1 MRLSDFNPP
10 TEGDATPAIQAAL
23 DAAQGGYLDWDV
35 SGRFHVN
42 RLRPRSGTAIV
53 MHGGVTLAKATGAAG
68 VLYMQDCEGVRIIGN
83 GAKVDGT
90 DYQPTTAKGHTLY
103 ALGTVDCTLSGLVVD
118 GATDLK
124 DCLYIGLG
132 TKPNERLRIADSKF
146 LHAKR
151 NGISVV
157 AGLDTLIEDCET
169 AHATGAPGAGVD
181 VEANFYGHVA
191 RTRLLRVH
199 SHHNAGAGI
208 LSIFGTDTVAEDCDV
223 HDNGTY
229 GLGAS
234 SGGYQFA
241 EAVYRPNVDVIG
253 VTGFDMATG
262 TVFIAAQPPVGT
274 PVNFSV
280 RNGAQ
285 RPPELSGSYY
295 VVSRHVGSNG
305 VILGKSVRHSEVTA
319 LSLPGAGVMSADPYE
334 SDIRLQAFVKGQSD
348 GLVVKGG
355 RYHANGTQGLFVAGA
370 GKLRFSDADVFDNGS
385 NQVQIS
391 YTRDADVERLRVSG
405 RSGRMGVVAISGGG
419 RLRIADCDIQG
430 TGWRAISVA
439 EWTGAEIDRN
449 SADDCGATEG
459 SSAKASIHV
468 AACLRPSVTRNR
480 VTQSA
485 TNTTTLYGIYAEG
498 TAENGAFTN
507 NDLTGAGTTAVNALR
522 VMSPTC
528 TASGNIGRD
537 GLPL

>member
-10 TEGDATPAIQAAL
+10 TEGDATPAIQAAM

-42 RLRPRSGTAIV
+42 RLRPRNGTTIA
-53 MHGGVTLAKATGAAG
+53 MHGGVTLAKAPNTAG
-68 VLYMQDCEGVRIIGN
+68 VLYMHDCEGVRIIGN
-83 GAKVDGT
+83 GAKVDGN
-90 DYQPTTAKGHTLY
+90 DYVITSAKGHTLY

-118 GATDLK
+118 GASDLK
-124 DCLYIGLG
+124 DGLYIGLG
-132 TKPNERLRIADSKF
+132 AKPNERLRVTDSKF
-146 LHAKR
+146 MRARR

-157 AGLDTLIEDCET
+157 AGFDTLIEDCET
-169 AHATGAPGAGVD
+169 AYATGAPGAGVD
-181 VEANFYGHVA
+181 IEANNYYHVSN
-191 RTRLLRVH
+191 THCVRVH
-199 SHHNAGAGI
+199 AHHNAKAGL
-208 LSIFGTDTVAEDCDV
+208 LSVFGTGSVFEDCES
-223 HDNGTY
+223 HDNGAY
-229 GLGAS
+229 GLGAG

-241 EAVYRPNVDVIG
+241 ETVYRPNVDMIG

-262 TVFIAAQPPVGT
+262 TVFVAAQPPVGT

-305 VILGKSVRHSEVTA
+305 IILGKSVRHSEVTA

-355 RYHANGTQGLFVAGA
+355 RYHANGTQGLFVSGA

-391 YTRDADVERLRVSG
+391 YTRDADVERLRISG
-405 RSGRMGVVAISGGG
+405 GNHMGIAASSGGG
-419 RLRIADCDIQG
+419 RLRIADCDIQK

-449 SADDCGATEG
+449 STDDCGATES

-480 VTQSA
+480 VTQSTA
-485 TNTTTLYGIYAEG
+485 NTTTLFGIYAEG
-498 TAENGAFTN
+498 TATNGTFTG
-507 NDLTGAGTTAVNALR
+507 NDMTGAGTTAVNALR

-528 TASGNIGRD
+528 TVSGNIGRD

>member
-10 TEGDATPAIQAAL
+10 TEGDATPAIQSAL
-23 DAAQGGYLDWDV
+23 DAAQGGYLEWDV

-42 RLRPRSGTAIV
+42 RLRPRNGTTIA
-53 MHGGVTLAKATGAAG
+53 MHGGVTLAKAPNTAG
-68 VLYMQDCEGVRIIGN
+68 VLWMQDCEGVRIIGN

-90 DYQPTTAKGHTLY
+90 DYQPTTAKGHTIY
-103 ALGTVDCTLSGLVVD
+103 ALGTIGCTLDGLIVD
-118 GATDLK
+118 GATDGK
-124 DCLYIGLG
+124 DCLYVGAG
-132 TKPNERLRIADSKF
+132 VKPNDRLHILRSKF
-146 LHAKR
+146 LRAKR
-151 NGISVV
+151 NCISVV
-157 AGLDTLIEDCET
+157 AGWDTLVEDCET

-208 LSIFGTDTVAEDCDV
+208 LSIFGTDTVTEDCDV

-229 GLGAS
+229 GLAGS

-241 EAVYRPNVDVIG
+241 ETVYRPNVDVIG

-262 TVFIAAQPPVGT
+262 TVFVAAQPPIGT

-295 VVSRHVGSNG
+295 VISRHVGSNG
-305 VILGKSVRHSEVTA
+305 VILGKSVRHSEVTL

-405 RSGRMGVVAISGGG
+405 GNHMGIAASAGGG
-419 RLRIADCDIQG
+419 RLRIADCEIDE
-430 TGWRAISVA
+430 TGGRAVSVT
-439 EWTGAEIDRN
+439 EWTGAEVDRN
-449 SADDCGATEG
+449 TATNCGAREL
-459 SSAKASIHV
+459 SSAKAAFHF
-468 AACLRPSVTRNR
+468 AACLRPVVTRNR
-480 VTQSA
+480 APQAGS
-485 TNTTTLYGIYAEG
+485 NTTTLYGIYAEG
-498 TAENGAFTN
+498 SVENGTFTG
-507 NDLTGAGTTAVNALR
+507 NDLTGGGTTPANALR
-522 VMSPTC
+522 IMSPTC
-528 TASGNIGRD
+528 TVSGNIGRD
-537 GLPL
+537 GLPA